1 MAERNEDLVVD
12 LPAEGEEI
20 TVDLEEVAS
29 EELQADSVNQED
41 QEDLEEHEQYSKK
54 VKKRIDKLTHKVREA
69 ERQQQAAIDF
79 AKNIQAENA
88 QLKDRVQSL
97 DKGYVEEYGDRVAT
111 QTESL
116 EKT

>member
-69 ERQQQAAIDF
+69 ERQQQAAIDL
-79 AKNIQAENA
+79 
-88 QLKDRVQSL
+88 LKTYKPRT
-97 DKGYVEEYGDRVAT
+97 RN
-111 QTESL
+111 
-116 EKT
+116 